1 MWKIIMLLI
10 LIGIALY
17 FFIAKPGYTSKERE
31 EYVDGGYTQSRYVE
45 VHHSLTRFG
54 FVPLVLALLFFAMN
68 SITQVHAK
76 EVGVG
81 VQFGKPVAEYD
92 AGLHLKPFW
101 YSVTKINGTVYTD
114 SYGTTGAENKA
125 IPVRLGDGN
134 PAWASVTMRWHI
146 NPDAVDY
153 IYATYRSND
162 PAGQLRDAVVDTQL
176 QAVVNNVFSTFNPT
190 SVVQNIN
197 VKNPL
202 DAVKQLNFSPPY
214 SEMATQIN
222 DQMNQAVKDAD
233 GLPLIVIDKV
243 TVSGIAYS
251 SGTENRIA
259 SLTQQ
264 AAQTQ
269 RNVLLQTT
277 NQALSTAN
285 GKLKN
290 SLSGEDGVRV
300 LVQQCLQDL
309 AEGKFVPPA
318 GFSCWPGSGSG
329 VIVPSASK

>member
-45 VHHSLTRFG
+45 VHHSLTRLG

-162 PAGQLRDAVVDTQL
+162 PAGQPDGSSDQRSDEPGRQGCRRSSVDCHRQGDC
-176 QAVVNNVFSTFNPT
+176 VGYHV
-190 SVVQNIN
+190 
-197 VKNPL
+197 
-202 DAVKQLNFSPPY
+202 
-214 SEMATQIN
+214 
-222 DQMNQAVKDAD
+222 
-233 GLPLIVIDKV
+233 LIR
-243 TVSGIAYS
+243 
-251 SGTENRIA
+251 NRKPH
-259 SLTQQ
+259 
-264 AAQTQ
+264 
-269 RNVLLQTT
+269 R
-277 NQALSTAN
+277 
-285 GKLKN
+285 
-290 SLSGEDGVRV
+290 
-300 LVQQCLQDL
+300 
-309 AEGKFVPPA
+309 
-318 GFSCWPGSGSG
+318 
-329 VIVPSASK
+329 